1 VKKLLFIGVGL
12 AVLVSVLTF
21 SFAKESESAPAEMM
35 RKMRE
40 GTATPGQEM
49 MMGKGQMMMGKGQMM
64 MCPMHQMMAGSMMT
78 KSMVA
83 TEDEGIV
90 VMAGEKLMKFDK
102 DLNLVKETLLPI
114 DTEAMQ
120 KKMTQTMKSCPMCCP
135 MMQAGSTME
144 KAPAK

>member
-1 VKKLLFIGVGL
+1 MKKLLFIGVGL

-40 GTATPGQEM
+40 GTATPGQE
-49 MMGKGQMMMGKGQMM
+49 MMMGKGQMM